1 MGPVEH
7 PPPGH
12 TSLAAP
18 RVASRDVR
26 PRGAPWPRAATVN
39 HPTPSPFRAHQARVP
54 GWLWVASPATTC
66 LRGGRGERSPSRAGY
81 RDGVPPTPPAEPPPT
96 LWRVARTPRMIGLL
110 VLFLAVAAVCGRL
123 GAWQLERA
131 EVRGAAAQAA
141 KLAEVE
147 AQEPVPIAEVLLPQT
162 TFEGALVGRRVEV
175 AGEYEAGGQLLV
187 RDRALDGRTGSLV
200 LTPLR
205 VVSDDPAVDGAVL
218 PVVRGWVAGDDP
230 TAPGLEVP
238 SGTVTVTGYLQASED
253 SGAEHGTQAAGTTDS
268 ISSAELL
275 GVWGGPIWTG
285 YAVLT
290 SSQPAQDVTIELL
303 PPPTRSGTGLNI
315 QNLGYAAQWFV
326 FGGFAVFLWVRLLK
340 DEVLRLS
347 GAFDPEEEP
356 EAGRR
361 PDDPAAD
368 SSRLV

>member
-1 MGPVEH
+1 M
-7 PPPGH
+7 
-12 TSLAAP
+12 
-18 RVASRDVR
+18 
-26 PRGAPWPRAATVN
+26 
-39 HPTPSPFRAHQARVP
+39 
-54 GWLWVASPATTC
+54 
-66 LRGGRGERSPSRAGY
+66 
-81 RDGVPPTPPAEPPPT
+81 PPTPPAEPPPT

-175 AGEYEAGGQLLV
+175 TGQYEADGQLLV

-205 VVSDDPAVDGAVL
+205 VASDDPAVDGAVL
-218 PVVRGWVAGDDP
+218 PVVRGWVASDDP
-230 TAPGLEVP
+230 AAPGLEVP

-356 EAGRR
+356 AAGRR

-368 SSRLV
+368 SSRLA

>member
-1 MGPVEH
+1 M
-7 PPPGH
+7 
-12 TSLAAP
+12 AAQ
-18 RVASRDVR
+18 
-26 PRGAPWPRAATVN
+26 AAVN
-39 HPTPSPFRAHQARVP
+39 HPTPSPSRAHEARV
-54 GWLWVASPATTC
+54 GGRLWGGSPAATRPRDG
-66 LRGGRGERSPSRAGY
+66 RGGRSPSRAGY

-96 LWRVARTPRMIGLL
+96 LWRVARTPRMVGLL
-110 VLFLAVAAVCGRL
+110 VLLLAVAAVCGRL
-123 GAWQLERA
+123 GTWQLERA

-147 AQEPVPIAEVLLPQT
+147 AQEPVPIADVLLPQT

-175 AGEYEAGGQLLV
+175 TGEYEADGQLLV
-187 RDRALDGRTGSLV
+187 PGRALGDRTGSLV

-205 VVSDDPAVDGAVL
+205 VASDDPAVDGAVL
-218 PVVRGWVAGDDP
+218 PVVRGWVATDDP
-230 TAPGLEVP
+230 AAPGLDVP
-238 SGTVTVTGYLQASED
+238 TGTVMVTGYLQASED
-253 SGAEHGTQAAGTTDS
+253 SGAEHGAQAAGTTDS

-356 EAGRR
+356 ADGPE
-361 PDDPAAD
+361 PAAENRTP
-368 SSRLV
+368 ST